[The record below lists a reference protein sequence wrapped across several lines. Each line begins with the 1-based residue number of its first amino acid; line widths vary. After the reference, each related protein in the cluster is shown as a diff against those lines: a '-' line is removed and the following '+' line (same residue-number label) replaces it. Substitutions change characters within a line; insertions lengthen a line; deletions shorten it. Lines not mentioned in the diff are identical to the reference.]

1 MGLSEGVILKK
12 KYFFRIFILFVPSKE
27 FLGAFWTDD
36 TPPPPPEPAPAAL
49 PPTPP
54 ACPPPPPP
62 LRLHGTFKY
71 PCYYPQLGCGRRQK
85 VEWSTI
91 CRTCY
96 GQAALSISSEPE

>member
-1 MGLSEGVILKK
+1 M
-12 KYFFRIFILFVPSKE
+12 PWQE

-36 TPPPPPEPAPAAL
+36 DTPPPPPQPAPAAL

-54 ACPPPPPP
+54 ACPPPPPPP

-91 CRTCY
+91 CRTFY